1 MQHVT
6 GFNKYFFLL
15 KGFNKEILNLPL
27 SFLSFMVR
35 QMKYEKFTSHSNRV
49 FINTIYTPFPSPSYA
64 TALKCF
70 NRLSKGRISPFSAY
84 ISVTDRCHLNC
95 WHCSNAN
102 AEKAKDLSLTDLMKI
117 IRELQ
122 DFGVSC
128 IGLTGGE
135 PSLRDDLE
143 KLVNTV
149 DNRSFSILFTSGYL
163 INADRTR
170 ALKEAG
176 LTAIVISLDSH
187 NKDEH
192 NKKRQSEKAFDD
204 AISAIENSLKAG
216 IYTAISCVISKEML
230 HSKKIY
236 EFINYVGELGVHEI
250 RILEPKPCGKLLNST
265 FEDFTEHDKAK
276 IRELQYEIN
285 RKKDLPKIMA
295 LAHINSVNNYGCN
308 AGRTHIYINA
318 HGEVC
323 PCDFSPLSFG
333 SILNEPFELIYKKMI
348 KHFPKPSNGCII
360 SSIYKNI
367 IADDIDINALL
378 IRDENKIERLLSN
391 IGKRPV
397 PKLFAALGFKE
408 G

>member
-6 GFNKYFFLL
+6 GLKKYLFLL

-27 SFLSFMVR
+27 SFLSFMVK
-35 QMKYEKFTSHSNRV
+35 QMKYEKFTVHSNRI
-49 FINTIYTPFPSPSYA
+49 FINTIYTPFPSPSYV

-95 WHCSNAN
+95 WHCSNAS
-102 AEKAKDLSLTDLMKI
+102 AEKPKDLTLSDLTKVI
-117 IRELQ
+117 QELQ

-128 IGLTGGE
+128 IGFTGGE
-135 PSLRDDLE
+135 PSLREDLE

-149 DNRSFSILFTSGYL
+149 DDRSFSILFTSGYL
-163 INADRTR
+163 VDEHRAK

-176 LTAIVISLDSH
+176 LTAFVVSLDSH
-187 NKDEH
+187 IKEEHDE
-192 NKKRQSEKAFDD
+192 KRQSESAFDD

-216 IYTAISCVISKEML
+216 IYTAISCLISKEML
-230 HSKKIY
+230 HSEKIY
-236 EFINYVGELGVHEI
+236 EFINYVAKLGVHEI
-250 RILEPKPCGKLLNST
+250 RILEPKPCGKLLNSA
-265 FEDFTEHDKAK
+265 FEDFTEQDKSK

-285 RKKDLPKIMA
+285 TKKDLPKIMA
-295 LAHINSVNNYGCN
+295 LAHINSVDNYGCN
-308 AGRTHIYINA
+308 AGRTHLYINA
-318 HGEVC
+318 NGEVC
-323 PCDFSPLSFG
+323 PCDFSPISFG
-333 SILNEPFELIYKKMI
+333 NILNESFDEIYKKMN
-348 KHFPKPSNGCII
+348 KYFPKPSNGCII

-367 IADDIDINALL
+367 IADGIDIDALP
-378 IRDENKIERLLSN
+378 IRDENQIERLLGH

-397 PKLFAALGFKE
+397 PKLFSALGFKE